1 MKKVTALI
9 LSIGVLLS
17 SFVFLRFS
25 SFAQVT
31 KPVDTVVVVGEMYS
45 QITLSPVTVEVGEQS
60 TVNILVRDSSYN
72 PRPGREIEMYD
83 GNGSPNLIITQPST
97 PSDADGNVTGYV
109 SALIPGTYSVCAKD
123 VTGGTG
129 VVIAVCQPLTVTP
142 ISAPVFGPEPAYT
155 QGDTNTVSWTMG
167 GSGTYEYY
175 VEVSTTS
182 DFSNIVG
189 NSGWISETSYT
200 ATDLNDNQIYYYRVR
215 ARNSGGGMSDW
226 SASVSSTQD
235 ASGPTIV
242 YTGASSLPVG
252 TTTEDFDP
260 NATFTLSYT
269 LSDGGG
275 IGSRNF
281 SVILLGGT
289 KVTIPY
295 TATFD
300 GTNWVATIKLGDL
313 PKENGVHL
321 YPAYSFYLEVADT
334 FGNIA
339 GNGAG
344 NVAIPTPS
352 VKPPVEPP
360 VEPPVQ
366 PPVEPPASGPS
377 YTIPGAPVQVTPF
390 EDPKPKWTWVPAY
403 DNDTGLVAPSYE
415 VQWCDNRNF
424 INCTGDVVR
433 TDTNEVTLKNPLE
446 EGNWY
451 VRVRVY
457 DPETGKYGDWSV
469 ISAFSIVAP
478 PEEKPEVEKPP
489 VVDDEKTWFEIL
501 VESVGNT
508 LRDVN
513 DGVNA
518 FLDNTIGSLEP
529 ETREAVTISALVA
542 NMVASMNAVLSVF
555 GSVPYFFTQLSIAF
569 LSLLGFR
576 KKGVLSGYVYDS
588 ITKDPIGQAIVRVFS
603 ESNSLV
609 WTDVTDVKGRYK
621 TPELEDGKYQIKV
634 TARNYEFP
642 SQVIVGSADFP
653 LENIYRGGMFTVQ
666 NGKVPD
672 FSIPL
677 DSVEATKAQI
687 VGERF
692 LSRTKWLWKVL
703 HFLLFVIGLTFSIY
717 ALKVDPVW
725 WNYLILFLYIPSLIL
740 LLILLFDKK
749 KKYGTVKD
757 DSGKEIKD
765 ITIQLSDSEF
775 DKVIATRVTNADGEY
790 RFLVDPGL
798 YTISVAS
805 AEYTLI
811 HSDRYQNMRVMSK
824 SSEILAPN
832 LVIKK
837 KK

>member
-1 MKKVTALI
+1 ML
-9 LSIGVLLS
+9 
-17 SFVFLRFS
+17 SFVVMLSTFFLLRFS
-25 SFAQVT
+25 SLAQVT

-45 QITLSPVTVEVGEQS
+45 QITLNPLTVEVGEQS
-60 TVNILVRDSSYN
+60 TVNIFVRDSSYN
-72 PRPGREIEMYD
+72 PRPGRDIEIYE
-83 GNGSPNLIITQPST
+83 GGGSPNLIVTQPT
-97 PSDADGNVTGYV
+97 APSDANGNVTGYV
-109 SALIPGTYSVCAKD
+109 TALIPGTYSICAKD

-129 VVIAVCQPLTVTP
+129 IVIAVCQPLTVTP
-142 ISAPVFGPEPAYT
+142 IPAPVLGPEPTYT
-155 QGDTNTVSWTMG
+155 PGDTNTVSWTMG
-167 GSGTYEYY
+167 GTGTYEYY

-189 NSGWISETSYT
+189 NSGWISGTSYT
-200 ATDLNDNQIYYYRVR
+200 ATDLDDSQIYYYRVR
-215 ARNSGGGMSDW
+215 ARNSGGGMSQW
-226 SASVSSTQD
+226 STPVYSTQD
-235 ASGPTIV
+235 ASGPSIV
-242 YTGASSLPVG
+242 YTGTSPLPTG
-252 TTTEDFDP
+252 ITTEDFNP
-260 NATFTLSYT
+260 NATITISYT
-269 LSDGGG
+269 LSDSSG
-275 IGSRNF
+275 IGSRDF

-300 GTNWVATIKLGDL
+300 GTNWVATVKLGDL
-313 PKENGVHL
+313 PKENGVTL

-377 YTIPGAPVQVTPF
+377 YTIPGAPVQVTPL

-403 DNDTGLVAPSYE
+403 DNETGLVAPGYE

-433 TDTNEVTLKNPLE
+433 TDTNEVTLKNPLD

-478 PEEKPEVEKPP
+478 PEEKPEVEKAP

-501 VESVGNT
+501 VESVGNA
-508 LRDVN
+508 LRDAN

-518 FLDNTIGSLEP
+518 FLDNTIGNLKP
-529 ETREAVTISALVA
+529 EVREIVTVSALVG
-542 NMVASMNAVLSVF
+542 NVVAGMNVTLSVL

-588 ITKDPIGQAIVRVFS
+588 ITKDPIGQAIVRVFN
-603 ESNSLV
+603 EAGALV
-609 WTDVTDVKGRYK
+609 WTDVTDVKGRYR
-621 TPELEDGKYQIKV
+621 TPDLEDGKYQIKV
-634 TARNYEFP
+634 TARKYEFP
-642 SQVIVGSADFP
+642 SQVIVSSTDFP
-653 LENIYRGGMFTVQ
+653 LENIYHGAMFTVHD
-666 NGKVPD
+666 GKVPD

-677 DSVEATKAQI
+677 DSVEATKTQI
-687 VGERF
+687 VGEKLF
-692 LSRTKWLWKVL
+692 SRTKWLWKIL
-703 HFLLFVIGLTFSIY
+703 HSILFVVGLTFSIY
-717 ALKVDPVW
+717 ALRINPVW

-740 LLILLFDKK
+740 LLILLFDKRERF
-749 KKYGTVKD
+749 GIVRDDNGEEIEGITV
-757 DSGKEIKD
+757 
-765 ITIQLSDSEF
+765 QLSDSEF
-775 DKVIATRVTNADGEY
+775 EKVVATRVTDADGKY
-790 RFLVDPGL
+790 RFLVDPGV
-798 YTISVAS
+798 YTITIAS
-805 AEYTLI
+805 TDYVLL
-811 HSDRYQNMRVMSK
+811 HGDRYQRLRVK
-824 SSEILAPN
+824 GSEILAPN
-832 LVIKK
+832 LVVKRK
-837 KK
+837 SN